1 MSAAVLDQPASA
13 SAPASLPA
21 AVAAGAPLLSL
32 RGMSKRF
39 DTLQA
44 LDDVSVDIAAGEIH
58 CLLGENGAGKSTL
71 CNLIFGVYAPDA
83 GEMLLGGQPHRPQGP
98 ADALARGIA
107 MVHQHFSLVPDLT
120 VVDTV
125 AWLPFWLLPVAWGR
139 WSSSCWDSLVHGS
152 AT

>member
-1 MSAAVLDQPASA
+1 MTPAVPAAAVP
-13 SAPASLPA
+13 
-21 AVAAGAPLLSL
+21 AAGAAPLLAL

-83 GEMLLGGQPHRPQGP
+83 GEMTLGGVPHRPQGP

-120 VVDTV
+120 VVDN
-125 AWLPFWLLPVAWGR
+125 LLLGQARGVLRRAECADRVRALSANYG
-139 WSSSCWDSLVHGS
+139 LVLDPH
-152 AT
+152 ARIQDL